1 MGNFGV
7 KHCPL
12 ISIETK
18 QISEEA
24 KVRITFPSRYSFTYI
39 ILLLEVFLSYLE
51 FACNILYLHVI
62 SCICMYNAFTVP

>member
-18 QISEEA
+18 RISEEA
-24 KVRITFPSRYSFTYI
+24 KVPITFPSRYSFIYI
-39 ILLLEVFLSYLE
+39 ILLLEVF
-51 FACNILYLHVI
+51 
-62 SCICMYNAFTVP
+62 